1 MRITQEV
8 DYGLRVILYLSALGV
23 GEKVEA
29 KVISQTENIPHRFL
43 LKLLRKLTAC
53 GIIKSFRG
61 VTGGYALNK
70 EPKDITLY
78 DIVVAIDGPIYVN
91 RCLYDPANCNLSKSS
106 TCTIHKALGKIQS
119 NLIKDLRS
127 VTFDKLLN
135 SETSIL

>member
-8 DYGLRVILYLSALGV
+8 DYGLRVVLYLSALGV

-29 KVISQTENIPHRFL
+29 RIISQHENIPHRFL
-43 LKLLRKLTAC
+43 LKLLRKLTGC

-70 EPKDITLY
+70 EPKDINLY

-91 RCLYDPANCNLSKSS
+91 RCLYDSANCNLSRSS
-106 TCTIHKALGKIQS
+106 TCTIHKALGKIQG
-119 NLIKDLRS
+119 NLINDLKSIRFDELLNGEKDL
-127 VTFDKLLN
+127 L
-135 SETSIL
+135 